1 MTILT
6 VLLVLIVLLN
16 GYFAATF
23 VSDLLKNKEEAI
35 NEPGNPIAMAIAHFS
50 SSCFQHLAFQ
60 TSVFQ
65 QRFTL
70 N

>member
-6 VLLVLIVLLN
+6 VLLVVIVLVN

-35 NEPGNPIAMAIAHFS
+35 I
-50 SSCFQHLAFQ
+50 
-60 TSVFQ
+60 
-65 QRFTL
+65 
-70 N
+70 